1 MSKLKEIADRK
12 FFKNELSLSPNGK
25 IIWKNCI
32 NKYFSIRYNGVIY
45 RFKITQYDQM
55 NRIVYFTDNIQE
67 YHMYTSGLLKCNIGF
82 ITGLLTTKFK
92 YSIGENINGYEILD
106 TNRIK
111 KKNGK
116 SYRSYKVKCIKDGY
130 ITNVAECELDMGYRC
145 PVCSNKVIMRG
156 VNDMWTTNPELAKLL
171 ANPNDGYKY
180 SQHSGKCVD
189 WKCPYCH
196 SLIKHKQIDVVS
208 RNNYIQC
215 PYCGDGF
222 SYPEKMMSNIL
233 SNLDVKFINH
243 YRIPNQSFLF
253 IGRDYIPEYDFY
265 FELYGIKYVI
275 EMDGGF
281 HNKVHLKSKLTL
293 EQVQEIDKKKDILA
307 TQNNITMIRIDCLY
321 SDYDYIFSNIM
332 KSILS
337 DLFDL
342 SKINKTEINRIAYS
356 SNIVEACHLYMT
368 KTKNLNTI
376 SRLLKIPYGTI
387 YRYLQKGAEIG
398 LCNYDPEFS
407 LKNNGNLD
415 FVGEYIYEL

>member
-1 MSKLKEIADRK
+1 MSKLKEITDRE
-12 FFKNELSLSPNGK
+12 FFKNELSLSSNGN
-25 IIWKNCI
+25 IIWKDCI
-32 NKYFSIRYNGVIY
+32 NKYFSIRYDNMIY
-45 RFKITQYDQM
+45 RFKITKYDKT
-55 NRIVYFTDNIQE
+55 NRIVYFTDNTQE

-82 ITGLLTTKFK
+82 IARLLTTEFK
-92 YSIGENINGYEILD
+92 YSIGDIVNGYKILD
-106 TNRIK
+106 ADRIK

-116 SYRSYKVKCIKDGY
+116 SYRAYKVQCIRDKY
-130 ITNVAECELDMGYRC
+130 ITTISEYELDRGYRC
-145 PVCSNKVIMRG
+145 PVCSNKVIIRG
-156 VNDMWTTNPELAKLL
+156 INDMWTTNPDLAKLL
-171 ANPNDGYKY
+171 ANPSDGYKY
-180 SQHSGKCVD
+180 SQHSGKSVD

-196 SLIKHKQIDVVS
+196 SLINNKQIDVVS

-222 SYPEKMMSNIL
+222 SYPEKIMSNIL
-233 SNLDVKFINH
+233 STLNVKFFNH

-253 IGRDYIPEYDFY
+253 NNRDYIPEYDFY
-265 FELYGIKYVI
+265 FELDGIKYII

-307 TQNNITMIRIDCLY
+307 TKNNIIMIRINCLY
-321 SDYDYIFSNIM
+321 SDFDYIFSNIRQ
-332 KSILS
+332 SILS

-342 SKINKTEINRIAYS
+342 SKIDKVDINKKAYS
-356 SNIVEACHLYMT
+356 SNIVNACHLYMT

-376 SRLLKIPYGTI
+376 SKLLKIPYGTI

>member
-1 MSKLKEIADRK
+1 
-12 FFKNELSLSPNGK
+12 
-25 IIWKNCI
+25 
-32 NKYFSIRYNGVIY
+32 
-45 RFKITQYDQM
+45 
-55 NRIVYFTDNIQE
+55 
-67 YHMYTSGLLKCNIGF
+67 
-82 ITGLLTTKFK
+82 
-92 YSIGENINGYEILD
+92 
-106 TNRIK
+106 
-111 KKNGK
+111 
-116 SYRSYKVKCIKDGY
+116 
-130 ITNVAECELDMGYRC
+130 
-145 PVCSNKVIMRG
+145 
-156 VNDMWTTNPELAKLL
+156 
-171 ANPNDGYKY
+171 
-180 SQHSGKCVD
+180 
-189 WKCPYCH
+189 
-196 SLIKHKQIDVVS
+196 
-208 RNNYIQC
+208 
-215 PYCGDGF
+215 
-222 SYPEKMMSNIL
+222 MSNIL

-253 IGRDYIPEYDFY
+253 NGRDYIPEYDFY

-293 EQVQEIDKKKDILA
+293 EQVQEIDKKKDILVM
-307 TQNNITMIRIDCLY
+307 QNNITMIRIDCLY

-342 SKINKTEINRIAYS
+342 SKINKTEINRKAYS